1 MDKQSL
7 LEPFTAAGRK
17 QLKEG
22 ALARHVEKAE
32 TDEQK
37 AQHEVLKERDAWNKI
52 LVDCYPGQCSQML
65 SFPTW
70 RRWQILSVMFVIQI
84 SINLNASLYAN
95 GVVSGPLPEL
105 CRPHGM
111 LRLSSRRSLEYL
123 NRLIPQLIFLCAYAF
138 GCRSRDRR
146 LVA

>member
-22 ALARHVEKAE
+22 AHARHVEKAE

-37 AQHEVLKERDAWNKI
+37 ALHKMLKERDAWKKI
-52 LVDCYPGQCSQML
+52 LVACSPGQCSQML
-65 SFPTW
+65 IVAS
-70 RRWQILSVMFVIQI
+70 RHEILSVMFVIQI

-95 GVVSGPLPEL
+95 GVVSGSLPEL

-111 LRLSSRRSLEYL
+111 LRLSSRRHLEYL

-138 GCRSRDRR
+138 GCRSRDRH